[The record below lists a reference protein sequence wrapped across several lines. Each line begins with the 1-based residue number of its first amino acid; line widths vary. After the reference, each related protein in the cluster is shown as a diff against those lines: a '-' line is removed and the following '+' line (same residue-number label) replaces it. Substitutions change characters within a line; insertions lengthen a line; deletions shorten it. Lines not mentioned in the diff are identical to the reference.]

1 MHHQHIQLNHYV
13 LLQWY
18 RYSYLQFVNLV
29 TTEISV
35 FYVNQRLP
43 FCSLWDWD
51 HNTTLHQTSHCSLI
65 VNCHSCN
72 MQSAVVRCLR
82 PVSVI

>member
-29 TTEISV
+29 TTEISG
-35 FYVNQRLP
+35 FYVNQGLP
-43 FCSLWDWD
+43 FLLSVGLGSQYHIISDLTLFSYCQVSLDSPI
-51 HNTTLHQTSHCSLI
+51 L
-65 VNCHSCN
+65 
-72 MQSAVVRCLR
+72 
-82 PVSVI
+82 